1 MNYIPP
7 SRTQNLLRIV
17 AAWLTGAVTGIAGFA
32 LWADNAGVLVAGPLF
47 NVLFPIGLCAGLFIS
62 SLPILIGEIV
72 SAIVRMKN

>member
-32 LWADNAGVLVAGPLF
+32 LWANHSGVLSAGPLF
-47 NVLFPIGLCAGLFIS
+47 TVLFPLGLCGGLFVA
-62 SLPILIGEIV
+62 SLPILIWEIV
-72 SAIVRMKN
+72 SAFVRM